1 MASLLSGISTPMLIV
16 WGAND
21 HIFPEIGEHQ
31 YKRDLKNVDIY
42 ILNTGHFALE
52 EDSDFIA
59 QKISEFLN

>member
-1 MASLLSGISTPMLIV
+1 MLIV

-21 HIFPEIGEHQ
+21 YIFPEMGAHQ
-31 YKRDLKNVDIY
+31 YKRDLKNVEIY
-42 ILNTGHFALE
+42 LIDTGHFALE